1 MLANYQPQPEDNG
14 DPYLYEKYD
23 SQQVQ
28 SRIEQSDATLQT
40 GVGLAQGLLLAG
52 VQSVSV
58 QSLYAMG
65 VVGMFPVVVA
75 SIPVSLAFGV
85 ALNTITIDNGFSISD
100 LGKFGAG
107 LSRCGILVLSTW
119 KLHSDNEKVNEV
131 AKTGIS
137 TIEYQLRT
145 YEKRPEKPG
154 TNDGWVMLVALG
166 VGIAIAAMIK
176 NRRK

>member
-1 MLANYQPQPEDNG
+1 MLANYQQPPEDNG

-23 SQQVQ
+23 SEQVQ
-28 SRIEQSDATLQT
+28 DRIEQSDATLQT
-40 GVGLAQGLLLAG
+40 GIGLAQGLLLAG

-85 ALNTITIDNGFSISD
+85 ALNTVTIDNGFSISD

-107 LSRCGILVLSTW
+107 LSRCGILILSTW
-119 KLHSDNEKVNEV
+119 KLHADNEKVNEV

-137 TIEYQLRT
+137 AIEYQLRT

-154 TNDGWVMLVALG
+154 ANDGWVMLAALA

>member
-1 MLANYQPQPEDNG
+1 MLTNYQQPEDSG
-14 DPYLYEKYD
+14 DPYLFEKYD

-28 SRIEQSDATLQT
+28 NRIEQSDATIQT
-40 GVGLAQGLLLAG
+40 GIGLAQGLFLAG

-65 VVGMFPVVVA
+65 SVGMFPVIVA

-100 LGKFGAG
+100 IGKFGAG
-107 LSRCGILVLSTW
+107 LSRCGILILSTW
-119 KLHSDNEKVNEV
+119 KLHADNEKANAV

-137 TIEYQLRT
+137 TIKADLDL
-145 YEKRPEKPG
+145 YEKRSEKPQSY
-154 TNDGWVMLVALG
+154 DGWLMLAALA
-166 VGIAIAAMIK
+166 VGIAIAAVIK

>member
-1 MLANYQPQPEDNG
+1 MLANYQQQPEDNG

-85 ALNTITIDNGFSISD
+85 ALNTVTIDNGFSIS
-100 LGKFGAG
+100 AG
-107 LSRCGILVLSTW
+107 LSRCGILILSTW
-119 KLHSDNEKVNEV
+119 KLHSDNERVNEV
-131 AKTGIS
+131 ASQGIS

-154 TNDGWVMLVALG
+154 TNDGWLMLAALA
-166 VGIAIAAMIK
+166 VGITIAAMIK